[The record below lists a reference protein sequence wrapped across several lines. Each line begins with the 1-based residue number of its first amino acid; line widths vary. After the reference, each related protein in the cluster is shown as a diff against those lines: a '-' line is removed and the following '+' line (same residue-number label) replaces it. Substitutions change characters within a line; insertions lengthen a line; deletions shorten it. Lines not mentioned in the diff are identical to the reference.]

1 MLTRRNVHSK
11 QVEKYIY
18 KFDKK
23 GAAGEEAAS
32 ISCRMKQLVKFRF
45 NHDTKIIRELQDGT
59 QVEKKG
65 ADNPQTESGISR

>member
-18 KFDKK
+18 NFDRK
-23 GAAGEEAAS
+23 GAAEKRRLQYPAG
-32 ISCRMKQLVKFRF
+32 MKQLVKFRF
-45 NHDTKIIRELQDGT
+45 NHDIKIIRELQDGT